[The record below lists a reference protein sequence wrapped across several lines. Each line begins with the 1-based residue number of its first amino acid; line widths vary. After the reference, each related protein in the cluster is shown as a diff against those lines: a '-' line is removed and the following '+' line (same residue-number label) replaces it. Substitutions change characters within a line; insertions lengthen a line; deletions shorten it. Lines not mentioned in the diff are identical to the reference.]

1 MGTSTA
7 TLKARLDSLCVR
19 YDTAGA
25 LAKDPLSVPLAYESP
40 LDREVAAFVAAHLA
54 YGRVDPMIR
63 AVRGA
68 LTPLGA
74 GPSAWLRE
82 SSEAAIRRDLA
93 RALAD
98 WAWRFH
104 TADDLAAWLLAWKR
118 LDGES
123 GAGLEAH
130 LLPAPRRGSRRRALP
145 AGPAPAG
152 GAPGPYGSRFSLPD
166 PLEGA
171 ACKRWRMFLRWMA
184 RPGWPDLGLWTRY
197 PVDQLIIPLDT
208 HVARVSRFIGLS
220 RRATPDGKMA
230 REITEALRRLDPAD
244 PLRYDF
250 ALSHL
255 GILGDC
261 PGVRKRSTCAEC
273 PGTPCAGPARNP
285 LRGFRDR
292 KRTLGTHWERRPVP
306 TRERKP
312 QAPCERMASPAL
324 FCQRRKRAGLATAL
338 GGTT

>member
-7 TLKARLDSLCVR
+7 SMKARLDGLCAR

-25 LAKDPLSVPLAYESP
+25 LEKDPLTVALAYPEA

-63 AVRGA
+63 AVRAA
-68 LTPLGA
+68 LAPLGVHPA
-74 GPSAWLRE
+74 DWLRE
-82 SSEAAIRRDLA
+82 RSEPELQQDLT
-93 RALAD
+93 RALAS

-104 TADDLAAWLLAWKR
+104 TGPDLTAWLLAWRR
-118 LDGES
+118 LSLETG
-123 GAGLEAH
+123 GGLEPH
-130 LLPAPRRGSRRRALP
+130 LLPGQGESPDVALSRLVQRLRRDLP
-145 AGPAPAG
+145 KS
-152 GAPGPYGSRFSLPD
+152 YGTRFSLPD

-171 ACKRWRMFLRWMA
+171 ACKRWRMFLRWMV
-184 RPGWPDLGLWTRY
+184 RTGWPDLGLWTRY
-197 PVDQLIIPLDT
+197 PTDRLIIPLDT

-230 REITEALRRLDPAD
+230 HEITESLRRLDPAD

-261 PGVRKRSTCAEC
+261 PGVRRLPGCSPC
-273 PGTPCAGPARNP
+273 PLVSIC
-285 LRGFRDR
+285 
-292 KRTLGTHWERRPVP
+292 
-306 TRERKP
+306 
-312 QAPCERMASPAL
+312 
-324 FCQRRKRAGLATAL
+324 RAGRR
-338 GGTT
+338 

>member
-1 MGTSTA
+1 MRTSTA
-7 TLKARLDSLCVR
+7 SLKARLDSLCVR

-25 LAKDPLSVPLAYESP
+25 LVRDPLSVPLAYIAP
-40 LDREVAAFVAAHLA
+40 VDREVAAFVAAHLA

-68 LTPLGA
+68 LAPLGA
-74 GPSAWLRE
+74 HPAVWLRE
-82 SSEAAIRRDLA
+82 HTVAEARLELTRTLEG
-93 RALAD
+93 
-98 WAWRFH
+98 WVWRFH
-104 TADDLAAWLLAWKR
+104 TAADLVAWLLAWKR

-123 GAGLEAH
+123 GSGLEPH
-130 LLPAPRRGSRRRALP
+130 LHPGPGGHADAALSRLVQRLRMELPAT
-145 AGPAPAG
+145 
-152 GAPGPYGSRFSLPD
+152 YGSRFSLPD
-166 PLEGA
+166 PHEGA

-184 RPGWPDLGLWTRY
+184 RPGWPDLGLWTSY
-197 PVDQLIIPLDT
+197 PTDRLIIPLDT

-230 REITEALRRLDPAD
+230 IEITEALRRLDPVD

-273 PGTPCAGPARNP
+273 PLYTVC
-285 LRGFRDR
+285 
-292 KRTLGTHWERRPVP
+292 
-306 TRERKP
+306 
-312 QAPCERMASPAL
+312 
-324 FCQRRKRAGLATAL
+324 RAGVSD
-338 GGTT
+338 GRGVR